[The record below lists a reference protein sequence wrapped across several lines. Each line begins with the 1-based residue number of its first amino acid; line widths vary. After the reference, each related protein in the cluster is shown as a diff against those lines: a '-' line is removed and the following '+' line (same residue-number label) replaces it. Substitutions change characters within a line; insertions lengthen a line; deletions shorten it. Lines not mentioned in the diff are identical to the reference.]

1 MVNAAAPKKLDRFAL
16 KPAAVGVLP
25 PPSSFNLQGVDD
37 EALLVRF
44 VVLVSRPRC
53 GGLLRALCMLVQ
65 VQTPACPKF
74 GSRAVHL
81 HCWILCTKKTV
92 CTAQC

>member
-25 PPSSFNLQGVDD
+25 PPSSFSLQGVDD

-44 VVLVSRPRC
+44 VVFVSRPRC
-53 GGLLRALCMLVQ
+53 EGLLRALCMLVQ
-65 VQTPACPKF
+65 VQTPVSKNF
-74 GSRAVHL
+74 GSHAVHL
-81 HCWILCTKKTV
+81 HCWILCTRETIS
-92 CTAQC
+92 AA